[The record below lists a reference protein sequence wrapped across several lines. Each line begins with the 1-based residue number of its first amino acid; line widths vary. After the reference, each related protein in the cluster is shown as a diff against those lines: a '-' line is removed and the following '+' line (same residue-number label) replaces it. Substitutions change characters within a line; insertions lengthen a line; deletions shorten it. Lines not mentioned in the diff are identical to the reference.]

1 MPAEAGDWPTAI
13 EAVFRNDRS
22 RVLATLIRLLGGFD
36 LAEEALHDAFS
47 AALEQWPVKGMPDS
61 PWRWLVSVGRFR
73 TIDRLRQKSRLAAVE
88 ADLVRQFEDR
98 AEATESEDITDDS
111 LRLIFTCCHPSLPP
125 DGQVALTL
133 REVCGLTTEEISAAF
148 LVTPSTVAQRIV
160 RAKARIRDAAIPY
173 EVPTQSELP
182 ERLEEVLRVVYLVF
196 NEGYAAHR
204 GDAPLRPELSGE
216 AIRLAR
222 LIADLVPD
230 PEAIG
235 LLALLLFQESRQG
248 ARLDV
253 AGDVIL
259 MEDQDRG
266 LWDRG
271 KIAEAS
277 ALLDGVLA
285 GREYG
290 AYTLQAAIAAEHVR
304 PADVAGTNW
313 PRVVELYDLLM
324 LADPSPVVELN
335 RAAAIGLSVGPE
347 AGIELIDGLLGRGQ
361 LTRYH
366 LAHTATA
373 ELQRRAGRFD
383 AAAGSYRIALQLA
396 SEAPDRRLLERRLAE
411 VEAGP
416 DQGVAS
422 SAVISSTSDS

>member
-88 ADLVRQFEDR
+88 ADLVRQFEER
-98 AEATESEDITDDS
+98 AEATETEDITDDS

-235 LLALLLFQESRQG
+235 LLALLLFQGHLVR
-248 ARLDV
+248 R
-253 AGDVIL
+253 
-259 MEDQDRG
+259 
-266 LWDRG
+266 
-271 KIAEAS
+271 
-277 ALLDGVLA
+277 
-285 GREYG
+285 
-290 AYTLQAAIAAEHVR
+290 AAETAAVMRYPPDARMHGIAYAFGLR
-304 PADVAGTNW
+304 CG
-313 PRVVELYDLLM
+313 RVV
-324 LADPSPVVELN
+324 
-335 RAAAIGLSVGPE
+335 
-347 AGIELIDGLLGRGQ
+347 
-361 LTRYH
+361 
-366 LAHTATA
+366 
-373 ELQRRAGRFD
+373 
-383 AAAGSYRIALQLA
+383 
-396 SEAPDRRLLERRLAE
+396 
-411 VEAGP
+411 VEAG
-416 DQGVAS
+416 
-422 SAVISSTSDS
+422 